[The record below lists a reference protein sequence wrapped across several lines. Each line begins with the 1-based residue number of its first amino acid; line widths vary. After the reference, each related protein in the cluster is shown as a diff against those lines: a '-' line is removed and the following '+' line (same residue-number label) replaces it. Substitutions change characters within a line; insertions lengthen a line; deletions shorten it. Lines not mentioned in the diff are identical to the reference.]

1 MEPKKPSLLKH
12 LRQKVARRVKMS
24 PSKAAVLMQQQ
35 QLEQRCSSVPDMR
48 QVKPQDSPAGRREG
62 STPPSLR
69 PDSVAGRSQNRLSV
83 PLACHDWASSQ
94 ESFSSFTVED
104 RAVYMEETQAQSPDS
119 LAPDSPQDRTQGDM
133 DSDSAIL
140 SEGNRKSYLLT
151 VNLKE
156 GRNLVI
162 RDRCG
167 TSDPYVKFKLE
178 GKTFYKS
185 KVVFKNLNPSWNES
199 FSIPVKDL
207 SQSLVVKVYDRDL
220 ASDDF
225 MGAANVLLSD
235 LDLEKVNALSVALE
249 DPNSLEEDM
258 GSVLLD
264 LTLSLRDVDSSRL
277 NRWPRKPSS
286 RSSGAQPSLRLSDT
300 MRKSQLWT
308 SVVTVV
314 LVEGQDVS
322 SPGPG
327 HLFVCFRLGE
337 QRYKSK
343 NHCKVSNPQWREKFT
358 LNQYP
363 ETSSVLEVDL
373 WTKEGR
379 RSEEC
384 LGVCD
389 VDLAAVPFD
398 QRQLF
403 TLSLEQGRGRL
414 VFLLTRSVCAGV
426 SVCDLAAAP
435 LDDPRERR
443 NQLDN
448 YVLKRTFSNPADVG
462 FLQVKVTRARELLS
476 ADLNGKSD
484 PFCVLE
490 LGNDRLQTRTVYKS
504 LSPEWNQ
511 VFTLPVR
518 DVHEALVVTVFDDDG
533 DKPPDFLGKVA
544 VPLLS
549 VRKGQVWYGLKKEDL
564 SRPSKGS
571 ISLELELIFN
581 PVRASIRTFSP
592 RERLF
597 VEDSPKFSKKA
608 LARNVMRVQTLYRA
622 VMTTVQYVQSCFRWE
637 SVKRSLLAFM
647 LFLLTVWFWEFYML
661 PLFLVLLISWNY
673 LQIRSGRV
681 CQDLDNLDLE
691 EEEDDDDEKSEKKGL
706 MEKIYMVQDVI
717 ITLQNLLDDIACVG
731 ERIKNTFNWSVP
743 FLSCLAL
750 LLFMVATVITY
761 YMSVRYIVLLWG
773 VNKFTKKLRN
783 PYSIDN
789 NEVLDFLSRVP
800 SDVQKVSPPGS
811 VRQEGPSPAR
821 RRPCNYEP
829 RHNPAPAESQAE
841 VPRSHTS
848 ASGSKRCAL
857 LLQVQFSELKAK
869 KKKVA

>member
-12 LRQKVARRVKMS
+12 LRQKVTRRVKMS

-35 QLEQRCSSVPDMR
+35 LEQRCSSVPNMR
-48 QVKPQDSPAGRREG
+48 EVKPQDSPTGRGEG
-62 STPPSLR
+62 STPPRLR
-69 PDSVAGRSQNRLSV
+69 PDRVAGRSQNRLSV
-83 PLACHDWASSQ
+83 PLDCHDWASSQ

-104 RAVYMEETQAQSPDS
+104 RAVYMEETEAQSPDS

-151 VNLKE
+151 INLKE

-225 MGAANVLLSD
+225 MGAAKVLLSD

-286 RSSGAQPSLRLSDT
+286 RSSGAQQSLRLSDT

-322 SPGPG
+322 GPGPG

-435 LDDPRERR
+435 LDDPRERQ

-518 DVHEALVVTVFDDDG
+518 DVHEALVVTIFDDDG

-597 VEDSPKFSKKA
+597 VEDNPKFSKKA
-608 LARNVMRVQTLYRA
+608 LAQNVMRVQTLYRA
-622 VMTTVQYVQSCFRWE
+622 IMTTVQYVQSCFRWE
-637 SVKRSLLAFM
+637 SVQRSLLAFM

-691 EEEDDDDEKSEKKGL
+691 EEEEDDEKESEKKGL

-750 LLFMVATVITY
+750 LVFMVATVITY

-800 SDVQKVSPPGS
+800 SDVQKV
-811 VRQEGPSPAR
+811 
-821 RRPCNYEP
+821 
-829 RHNPAPAESQAE
+829 
-841 VPRSHTS
+841 
-848 ASGSKRCAL
+848 
-857 LLQVQFSELKAK
+857 QFSELKAK